1 MPNRLNVSYTAS
13 CTKQL
18 GTGPLSTTIYEGV
31 FGVSHSLFGS
41 VFLKKFRE
49 KPRRVLIKR
58 LSSEIVSERVNW
70 DVLRGLDHQ
79 NVARYIHV
87 SERFSLFSSWITY
100 IVQDYCEH
108 TLEHFA
114 PMLGYNRVVNMPVFK
129 NAVKEITSGLNYLHS
144 RSIVHRNLKP
154 SNVLVKPPL
163 SNPSRFI
170 LTDFWYSDCRVAPQ
184 TGFSCFLPQ
193 KPSPDDHDLLKW
205 MAPELLAD
213 WGATSTPMMDMY
225 SLGNILKFMISH
237 GPLSLDNV
245 DGILLEMLIQE
256 TISENPWRRISAR
269 DLLESHPLL
278 LNVGSG
284 GVAEVAYSRLNH
296 IQDAYESILKLE
308 EKSGC
313 PNFRQRLES
322 KVRCIAGEALFPW
335 DRHFNTTI
343 VKELNGALHSGY
355 NSQSFID
362 LLKLISDFSKQAPVG
377 IKSDVLRRE
386 IENDAVS
393 KFFPYTIP
401 LVYLCL
407 SCKDATFLPSLPLLE
422 KDDMKRREK
431 FRRT

>member
-1 MPNRLNVSYTAS
+1 MPDRLNVSYTVN
-13 CTKQL
+13 CTRQL
-18 GTGPLSTTIYEGV
+18 GTGPLSTTTYEGV
-31 FGVSHSLFGS
+31 FGVSHSMFGS

-58 LSSEIVSERVNW
+58 LSSQIVSERVNW
-70 DVLRGLDHQ
+70 DVLRSLDHQ

-87 SERFSLFSSWITY
+87 SERFSVFSSWITY

-154 SNVLVKPPL
+154 SNILVKPPL

-170 LTDFWYSDCRVAPQ
+170 LTDFWYTDCRTPPQ

-193 KPSPDDHDLLKW
+193 APSPDDHDLQKW
-205 MAPELLAD
+205 MAPELLSD
-213 WGATSTPMMDMY
+213 WGTTSTPMMDMY

-245 DGILLEMLIQE
+245 DGVLLEMLIQE
-256 TISENPWRRISAR
+256 TLSENPWRRISAR
-269 DLLESHPLL
+269 NLLETHPLL

-296 IQDAYESILKLE
+296 LHDAYESILKLE

-313 PNFRQRLES
+313 PNFRQRIES
-322 KVRCIAGEALFPW
+322 KVRCIAGEAMFPW
-335 DRHFNTTI
+335 DKHFNTTI
-343 VKELNGALHSGY
+343 VKELNGVLKSGY
-355 NSQSFID
+355 NPQSFID
-362 LLKLISDFSKQAPVG
+362 LLRLISDFSKQAPVA

-386 IENDAVS
+386 IEKDAVS
-393 KFFPYTIP
+393 RLFPYTIP

-422 KDDMKRREK
+422 KEDLKRREK